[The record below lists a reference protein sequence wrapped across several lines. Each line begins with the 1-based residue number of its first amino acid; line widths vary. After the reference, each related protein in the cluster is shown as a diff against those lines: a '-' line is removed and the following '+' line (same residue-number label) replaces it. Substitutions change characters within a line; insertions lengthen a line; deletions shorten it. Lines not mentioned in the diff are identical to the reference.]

1 MKIFI
6 DKVLELKKTAMFFIV
21 THDAMFDKIA
31 DEIIDLDVIKK
42 WKEKNGYLQLP

>member
-1 MKIFI
+1 MLLLVRMLHMI
-6 DKVLELKKTAMFFIV
+6 FIV

-42 WKEKNGYLQLP
+42 